1 MENRVNKRIITGAIF
16 LIIGVLLTLDNLD
29 IVKFRLPDYLF
40 GWYTILIVIGL
51 FITLVREK
59 VGFGLTLI
67 IIGGLFMLDEI
78 AWYFNWDFEF
88 RDVFK
93 LWPLAF
99 VAIGASLIFRNRQSH
114 LEEYEKKS
122 LTDDDDMVDEIAI
135 FSGAERNITSKE
147 FKGGK
152 LTAIFGGT
160 ELNLMNADLAQ
171 GTNVLDVFCMFGGTD
186 ISVPSDMNVKLKVTA
201 IFGGFSDDRKL
212 ISENEANDGKEMV
225 IKGLVLFGG
234 GSVK

>member
-16 LIIGVLLTLDNLD
+16 LILGVLLTLDNLD
-29 IVKFRLPDYLF
+29 IVRFRLPDYLF

-51 FITLVREK
+51 FITFVREK

-67 IIGGLFMLDEI
+67 IIGGLFMLDEM

-88 RDVFK
+88 RDILR

-99 VAIGASLIFRNRQSH
+99 VAIGASLIFRNRQNQVD
-114 LEEYEKKS
+114 EYEKKS

-160 ELNLMNADLAQ
+160 ELNLMNSDLAQ
-171 GTNVLDVFCMFGGTD
+171 GTNILDVFCMFGGTD

-212 ISENEANDGKEMV
+212 ISENEANNGKEMV

>member
-1 MENRVNKRIITGAIF
+1 MESRVNKRIITGAIF

-29 IVKFRLPDYLF
+29 IVRFRMPDYLF

-51 FITLVREK
+51 FITFVREK

-67 IIGGLFMLDEI
+67 IIGGLFMLDEM

-88 RDVFK
+88 RDIFK

-99 VAIGASLIFRNRQSH
+99 VAIGASLIFRNRQTQ
-114 LEEYEKKS
+114 LDEYEKKS

-212 ISENEANDGKEMV
+212 ISENEANNGKEMV

>member
-1 MENRVNKRIITGAIF
+1 MVSKLNKRIITGAIF

-29 IVKFRLPDYLF
+29 IVRFRLPDYLF

-51 FITLVREK
+51 FIAFVREK
-59 VGFGLTLI
+59 VGFGITLI
-67 IIGGLFMLDEI
+67 VIGGLFMLDEM

-88 RDVFK
+88 RDVFR
-93 LWPLAF
+93 LWPLVF
-99 VAIGASLIFRNRQSH
+99 VAIGASLILRRNRVD
-114 LEEYEKKS
+114 EFEKKT
-122 LTDDDDMVDEIAI
+122 LTDNDDAVDEIAI

-171 GTNVLDVFCMFGGTD
+171 GTNILDVFCMFGGTD
-186 ISVPSDMNVKLKVTA
+186 ITVPSDMNVKIKVTA

-212 ISENEANDGKEMV
+212 ISENEANNGKEMV

>member
-1 MENRVNKRIITGAIF
+1 MESKLNKRIITGAIF

-29 IVKFRLPDYLF
+29 IVRFSLPDYLF
-40 GWYTILIVIGL
+40 GWYTILIVVGL
-51 FITLVREK
+51 FIAFVREK
-59 VGFGLTLI
+59 AGLGITFI
-67 IIGGLFMLDEI
+67 VIGGLFMLDEM

-88 RDVFK
+88 RDVFR
-93 LWPLAF
+93 LWPLVF
-99 VAIGASLIFRNRQSH
+99 VAIGASLILRRNKADT
-114 LEEYEKKS
+114 YEKKT
-122 LTDDDDMVDEIAI
+122 LTDNDDAVDEIAI

-171 GTNVLDVFCMFGGTD
+171 GTNILDVFCMFGGTD
-186 ISVPSDMNVKLKVTA
+186 ITVPSDMNVKIKVTA

-212 ISENEANDGKEMV
+212 ISENEANNGKEMV

>member
-1 MENRVNKRIITGAIF
+1 MESKLNKRIITGAIF

-29 IVKFRLPDYLF
+29 IVRFRLPDYLF

-51 FITLVREK
+51 FIAFVREK
-59 VGFGLTLI
+59 VGFGITLI
-67 IIGGLFMLDEI
+67 VIGGLFMLDEM

-88 RDVFK
+88 RDVFR
-93 LWPLAF
+93 LWPLVF
-99 VAIGASLIFRNRQSH
+99 VAIGASLILRRNRVD
-114 LEEYEKKS
+114 EFEKKT
-122 LTDDDDMVDEIAI
+122 LTDNDDALDEIAI

-171 GTNVLDVFCMFGGTD
+171 GTNILDVFCMFGGTE
-186 ISVPSDMNVKLKVTA
+186 ITVPSDMNVKIKVTA

-212 ISENEANDGKEMV
+212 ISENEANNGKEMV